1 MKRLIN
7 KTKKIW
13 FKNMQSYQCQMN
25 LWVQANKITKKKWSK
40 TDYIEQRSTK
50 IAKTSTKKVTPS
62 NKQPIRTKIE
72 NSVWYWIQMMLNG
85 EKLIV
90 SLCRIKMLAEI
101 VIEKQIMINIEL
113 NFVNRTKSST
123 QIIQKI
129 ILNNMGIKWNVES
142 KILIEELEK
151 VRRSPKSKW

>member
-1 MKRLIN
+1 
-7 KTKKIW
+7 
-13 FKNMQSYQCQMN
+13 
-25 LWVQANKITKKKWSK
+25 
-40 TDYIEQRSTK
+40 
-50 IAKTSTKKVTPS
+50 
-62 NKQPIRTKIE
+62 
-72 NSVWYWIQMMLNG
+72 MLNG

-129 ILNNMGIKWNVES
+129 ILNNMGIK
-142 KILIEELEK
+142 
-151 VRRSPKSKW
+151 